1 MDYKLFSTDS
11 STSGFRLQYMEVYNW
26 GTFHDKV
33 WRINPEGNT
42 TLLTG
47 ANASGKTTF
56 IDALLTLMV
65 PYKKDRFY
73 NQSSG
78 EEKKGARTEESYVLG
93 HYGKKQNEGDLSAT
107 VQALRDETAISILL
121 ATFKNED
128 DKYCTIFQCR
138 WFSNG
143 DLKKQFGLAHK
154 GLRIEEDFFPFDT
167 RRKWKDNLMAKHPDT
182 GRGNPIEYF
191 SGPGDYAER
200 MVRLFGMRS
209 NKALSLFNQVVGIKY
224 VEDLDL
230 FFRNYMLEDK
240 DVNSHL
246 EYKELIGSFNELTKA
261 RNDIEKAEEQIKQ
274 LEPITEYAK
283 KITTTTNQLK
293 DLEISKH
300 TSAYWFSAK
309 GKELSEKEH
318 TRLEKVIEN
327 IESKIKIIDAEI
339 DKLRDKEAEL
349 KVDIKSSEAGR
360 QTEAL
365 EKEIKDLNIKL
376 QERSK
381 ALTKYNALAQS
392 LSFKENPSEK
402 VFNDEKEE
410 ALIKKTGCET
420 KDKNLNKAI
429 RIEENK
435 RDESR
440 KNIETTKDSISTLI
454 KNDNNI
460 PTRVARI
467 REDILEAVGA
477 NKNEIPFIGELIK
490 VDENNQNWELG
501 IEKLLHSFALRII
514 VPEKYYKAV
523 NKYVNN
529 TNLNGKI
536 FYYRYKETDT
546 LLDNRIQDS
555 DKTVYSKLNFKP
567 DSNYKNWV
575 QEQIFEQFNFYC
587 ADDLL
592 DFENSKRAL
601 TKEGLINF
609 GRGRHQKDD
618 RNSFGN
624 RSSYVL
630 GWDNKANI
638 KNLREFLTI
647 LTDDETNAIK
657 EIARLENK
665 IEVNKNQRDNYYDF
679 VNSFE
684 NFDSIYWEKYAEEI
698 QGKKDEIQA
707 IAESDDILNTLK
719 TQLEKTSTSITD
731 KTIELDNIK
740 ESRGIEKGKM
750 STANDLIKSNST
762 ILSSLE
768 GIEVNTQKFEELNPQ
783 VIEVTYSN
791 LQEVQNN
798 LLKDVNG
805 KVKTLELSKK
815 DYESDCLLQMRSFVI
830 PEPEI
835 QTKFPSWLSDTNGLK
850 VKIELIEGFTEK
862 YDDLKTDNLPKFQNQ
877 FNELLQQTILQNV
890 VKFKQFFATWEIEI
904 EETIASLNEA
914 LKNIVFK
921 TTPSETYLQLKAD
934 YKTSKFVEEFKS
946 LLKNATP
953 NFREYDSLESKKIHF
968 DENIEPLITRLKDE
982 NWRTIVMD
990 VRRWYE
996 YKTDELYKASD
1007 NQTNT
1012 VSDMSGLSGGEKA
1025 SLTYTVLGS
1034 AIAYQF
1040 GLTSNNFN
1048 NNSFRFI
1055 AIDEAFKAQ
1064 DPEHSEFLMKLCR
1077 QLELQL
1083 LVVTPSDNMK
1093 VVQPYISYVHLVERQ
1108 DEKDSAIYNMP
1119 IEVYEEGE
1127 KKYKAV

>member
-1 MDYKLFSTDS
+1 
-11 STSGFRLQYMEVYNW
+11 
-26 GTFHDKV
+26 
-33 WRINPEGNT
+33 
-42 TLLTG
+42 
-47 ANASGKTTF
+47 
-56 IDALLTLMV
+56 
-65 PYKKDRFY
+65 
-73 NQSSG
+73 
-78 EEKKGARTEESYVLG
+78 
-93 HYGKKQNEGDLSAT
+93 
-107 VQALRDETAISILL
+107 
-121 ATFKNED
+121 
-128 DKYCTIFQCR
+128 
-138 WFSNG
+138 
-143 DLKKQFGLAHK
+143 
-154 GLRIEEDFFPFDT
+154 
-167 RRKWKDNLMAKHPDT
+167 
-182 GRGNPIEYF
+182 
-191 SGPGDYAER
+191 
-200 MVRLFGMRS
+200 
-209 NKALSLFNQVVGIKY
+209 
-224 VEDLDL
+224 
-230 FFRNYMLEDK
+230 MLEDK
-240 DVNSHL
+240 DANSQL

-261 RNDIEKAEEQIKQ
+261 RNDIEKAEEQILQ
-274 LEPITEYAK
+274 LKPITEYAE
-283 KITTTTNQLK
+283 KITTTTNELK

-300 TSAYWFSAK
+300 TSAYWFSKK
-309 GKELSEKEH
+309 GEELSEKEYA
-318 TRLEKVIEN
+318 RLEKVIEN

-339 DKLRDKEAEL
+339 IDLRDKEAQL

-381 ALTKYNALAQS
+381 NLTKYNALAQS
-392 LSFKENPSEK
+392 LSFKENPSENI
-402 VFNDEKEE
+402 FIAEKDE
-410 ALIKKTGCET
+410 ALEKKTGCET
-420 KDKNLNKAI
+420 KDKELNKSI
-429 RIEENK
+429 RNEENQ

-440 KNIETTKDSISTLI
+440 KNIETTKVNISTLI

-460 PTRVARI
+460 PTSVARI
-467 REDILEAVGA
+467 REDILEAVCA

-490 VDENNQNWELG
+490 VDENCQDWEFA

-523 NKYVNN
+523 NKYVNS

-546 LLDNRIQDS
+546 LLENRIEDS
-555 DKTVYSKLNFKP
+555 EKTVYSKLNFKP

-618 RNSFGN
+618 RKSFGN
-624 RSSYVL
+624 RSNYVL

-638 KNLREFLTI
+638 KNLRELLTI
-647 LTDDETNAIK
+647 LTDDEKNAIK
-657 EIARLENK
+657 EIAKLENK

-679 VNSFE
+679 VNFFE
-684 NFDSIYWEKYAEEI
+684 NFDSINWEKYAEDI
-698 QGKKDEIQA
+698 QGKKDEIKA

-719 TQLEKTSTSITD
+719 SQLDKTSTSITD
-731 KTIELDNIK
+731 KTTELDNIK
-740 ESRGIEKGKM
+740 ESKVNEKREMK
-750 STANDLIKSNST
+750 TANGLIKSNST

-768 GIEVNTQKFEELNPQ
+768 GIEVNTQKFEELYPQ
-783 VIEVTYSN
+783 ILEVIYSN
-791 LQEVQNN
+791 FQEVQNN
-798 LLKDVNG
+798 LLIEVNG
-805 KVKTLELSKK
+805 KIKDLELSKN
-815 DYESDCLLQMRSFVI
+815 EFERECLGLMRGFVI
-830 PEPEI
+830 PDPEI
-835 QTKFPSWLSDTNGLK
+835 QTKFPSWLSDTNGLT

-862 YDDLKTDNLPKFQNQ
+862 YDNLKTDNLPKFQNQ

-953 NFREYDSLESKKIHF
+953 NFREYDSLESKKVHF
-968 DENIEPLITRLKDE
+968 DENIEPLISRLKDE

-1040 GLTSNNFN
+1040 GLTSNSYN

-1064 DPEHSEFLMKLCR
+1064 DPEHSEFLMKLCK

-1093 VVQPYISYVHLVERQ
+1093 TVQPYISYVHLVERQ

-1119 IEVYEEGE
+1119 IEVYEKGE
-1127 KKYKAV
+1127 RKYKAV